1 MPKWTSEQ
9 QDAIYKKG
17 TNIIV
22 SAGAGSGKTAVL
34 SERVLE
40 HVKSGISIDDLL
52 VLTFTNAAA
61 AEMKDRIRSKIR
73 KVPELK
79 EELDKVDLAYIT
91 TFDSFALSVVSSIDL
106 FASELSTAM
115 RPSSLNNSK
124 CSTSF
129 PMKVQNCSIYQMN
142 Y

>member
-61 AEMKDRIRSKIR
+61 AEMAD
-73 KVPELK
+73 
-79 EELDKVDLAYIT
+79 A
-91 TFDSFALSVVSSIDL
+91 VVEVVCGLPVYVKGEIPC
-106 FASELSTAM
+106 M
-115 RPSSLNNSK
+115 
-124 CSTSF
+124 C
-129 PMKVQNCSIYQMN
+129 
-142 Y
+142 